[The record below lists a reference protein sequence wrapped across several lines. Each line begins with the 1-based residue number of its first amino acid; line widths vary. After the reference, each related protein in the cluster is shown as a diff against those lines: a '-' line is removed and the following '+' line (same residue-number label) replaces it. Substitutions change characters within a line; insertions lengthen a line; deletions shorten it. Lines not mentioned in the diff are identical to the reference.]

1 MAENDS
7 MRNNRFKEVPDSL
20 EDITAQWCEAALRK
34 DGIIDSSTT
43 VLSIKVNR

>member
-7 MRNNRFKEVPDSL
+7 MRNNTFKDVPDSL

-34 DGIIDSSTT
+34 DGIIDSKTT
-43 VLSIKVNR
+43 DLT